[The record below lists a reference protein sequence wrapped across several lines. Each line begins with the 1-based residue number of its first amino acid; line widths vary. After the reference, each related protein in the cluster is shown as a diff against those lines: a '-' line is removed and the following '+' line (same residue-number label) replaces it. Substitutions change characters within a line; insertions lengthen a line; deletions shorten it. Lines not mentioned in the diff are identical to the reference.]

1 MKNWKTTLAIGS
13 MLLFTLCEINAQSSV
28 WKIDGKGTT
37 LYLGGTI
44 HVLRPSDYPLPA
56 EYDEVYNLVNTIV
69 LEADVKKLEDPQV
82 SQSLMAKTM
91 YTDGGGLSKT
101 LKKETYEALKTELQK
116 IQIPIEGLEQ
126 FKPPMVIMT
135 LTMLKLQRLGITSE
149 GVDKHYYKKSESD
162 NKKIEF
168 FETVEEQIK
177 MITTMGKGNED
188 NMVMQTIKDLDKMEE
203 ELLGMLSDWKLGES
217 KTMDLQTTRM
227 IKEYPSIYKSLLVDR
242 NNAWLPK
249 IDLYMDTKNTE
260 FILVGTMH
268 LHGPDGLLKQM
279 KDKGYTVTQVIAK
292 GK

>member
-13 MLLFTLCEINAQSSV
+13 MLLLTLCEINAQSSV

-82 SQSLMAKTM
+82 SQSLMTKTM

-149 GVDKHYYKKSESD
+149 GVDKHYYNKSESD

-260 FILVGTMH
+260 FILVGAMH